1 MNDTLFKALV
11 ALVPASVLLAGSV
24 VLSWRVKN
32 LFSFLQLVGAA
43 SLVMVVLTHVFEGFH
58 LFSWMGW
65 GLEHSVGH
73 YLDVSSAVVGF
84 SLFPVGYLF
93 HGLTMPRSSSL

>member
-1 MNDTLFKALV
+1 MNDTLSKALV

-32 LFSFLQLVGAA
+32 LFSFPQLVGAG
-43 SLVMVVLTHVFEGFH
+43 SLVMVALTHVCEALH

-65 GLEHSVGH
+65 ALERSVGH
-73 YLDVSSAVVGF
+73 CLDVSSAVVGF

-93 HGLTMPRSSSL
+93 HGLTMRRSSSL